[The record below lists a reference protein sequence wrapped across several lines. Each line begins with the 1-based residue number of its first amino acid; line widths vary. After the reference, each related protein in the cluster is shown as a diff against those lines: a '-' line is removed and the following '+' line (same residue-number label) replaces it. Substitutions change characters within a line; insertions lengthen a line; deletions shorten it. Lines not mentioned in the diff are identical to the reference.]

1 MLWVM
6 GALPFAL
13 LIVGFPIFLILL
25 STCAVA
31 LVLFSSIP
39 ATIAHQIM
47 FDTVS
52 KYALLAV
59 PFFIFA
65 GELMTRGGLS
75 SRLLKWIDSM
85 VGGFRGSLPLT
96 SLGMAAIFGSISG
109 ATTAAVAA
117 VGSMTYP
124 RMRKAGYSEGFA
136 AALITAEGALDNLI
150 PPSIGMILYGV
161 ASDTSISDLF
171 AAGVFPGLLLASF
184 FGGYIIYY
192 SAQHTAKEAREKISL
207 ARFLAATREGLWGII
222 APIVILGGIYSGLFS
237 PTEAAGVASVYAILI
252 SMVVYREIGWRELFD
267 IAARSMYLTALVFII
282 VAAAGLYAWL
292 LTISG
297 VAQSATNLISSL
309 DMRPW
314 AVLLSINIL
323 LLVVGCF
330 LDPGSAILI
339 LTPLLLPIA
348 KSAGVD
354 PVHFGVVVVMNL
366 TIGTFH
372 PPFGLN
378 IFVCQAMFK
387 VRSSTLYAGLIPF
400 VVVAVAALLVVT
412 YVPELSLW
420 ILQFIR

>member
-13 LIVGFPIFLILL
+13 LILGFPIFLILL

-31 LVLFSSIP
+31 LLFFSSIP

-75 SRLLKWIDSM
+75 TRLLKWIDSM
-85 VGGFRGSLPLT
+85 IGGFRGSLPLT
-96 SLGMAAIFGSISG
+96 SLGMAAVFGSISG

-124 RMRKAGYSEGFA
+124 RMRKAGYGEGFA

-171 AAGVFPGLLLASF
+171 AAGVFPGLLLAGF
-184 FGGYIIYY
+184 FAGYIVYY
-192 SAQHTAKEAREKISL
+192 SARHTAKEVRERVSL
-207 ARFLAATREGLWGII
+207 ARFLSASREGLWAIL
-222 APIVILGGIYSGLFS
+222 APVVILGGIYSGLFS
-237 PTEAAGVASVYAILI
+237 PTEAAGVACVYAILV

-267 IAARSMYLTALVFII
+267 VAARSVYLTALVFII

-297 VAQSATNLISSL
+297 VAQSATGLISSFN
-309 DMRPW
+309 MPAW

-348 KSAGVD
+348 KGVGID

-378 IFVCQAMFK
+378 IFVCQAIFK
-387 VRSSTLYAGLIPF
+387 VRSSTLYVGLIPF
-400 VVVAVAALLVVT
+400 VGLAVAALLVVT
-412 YVPELSLW
+412 YVPPLSLW
-420 ILQFIR
+420 ILKFLH

>member
-13 LIVGFPIFLILL
+13 LILGFPIFLILL

-31 LVLFSSIP
+31 LVFFSSIP

-75 SRLLKWIDSM
+75 NRLLKWIDSM

-171 AAGVFPGLLLASF
+171 AAGVFPGLLLATF
-184 FGGYIIYY
+184 FAGYIIYY
-192 SAQHTAKEAREKISL
+192 SARHTAKEAREKISL
-207 ARFLAATREGLWGII
+207 GRFLAATREGLWGIV

-387 VRSSTLYAGLIPF
+387 VRSSTLYVGLVPF

-412 YVPELSLW
+412 YVPELSLC
-420 ILQFIR
+420 ILKFIR

>member
-6 GALPFAL
+6 AVLPFVL

-25 STCAVA
+25 ATAATA
-31 LVLFSSIP
+31 LLFFSSVP
-39 ATIAHQIM
+39 ATIAPQVM

-75 SRLLKWIDSM
+75 TRLLNWIDSM
-85 VGGFRGSLPLT
+85 IGGFRGSLPLT
-96 SLGMAAIFGSISG
+96 SLGMAAVFGSISG

-117 VGSMTYP
+117 VGSLTYP

-136 AALITAEGALDNLI
+136 SALITAEGALDNLI

-171 AAGVFPGLLLASF
+171 AAGVFPGLLLAGMF
-184 FGGYIIYY
+184 ALYILYH
-192 SAQHTAKEAREKISL
+192 SARHTTKEVRQTVSWQAFLQASRQGVWAIL
-207 ARFLAATREGLWGII
+207 A
-222 APIVILGGIYSGLFS
+222 PVVILGGIYSGLFS
-237 PTEAAGVASVYAILI
+237 PTEAAGVACVYAILV
-252 SMVVYREIGWRELFD
+252 SMLIYREISWRELFD
-267 IAARSMYLTALVFII
+267 VAARSVYLTALVFII
-282 VAAAGLYAWL
+282 VAVAGLYAWL
-292 LTISG
+292 LTITG
-297 VAQSATNLISSL
+297 VAQLATNLISSL
-309 DMRPW
+309 NLPPW
-314 AVLLSINIL
+314 AILLSINAL
-323 LLVVGCF
+323 LLIVGCF

-348 KSAGVD
+348 KTIGID

-387 VRSSTLYAGLIPF
+387 VRSSVLYAGLLPF
-400 VVVAVAALLVVT
+400 VGLAVIALLVVT
-412 YVPELSLW
+412 YIPALSLW
-420 ILQFIR
+420 ILQFVH

>member
-1 MLWVM
+1 MLWIM

-13 LIVGFPIFLILL
+13 LILGFPIFLILL
-25 STCAVA
+25 ATCAVT
-31 LVLFSSIP
+31 LTFFSSVP

-75 SRLLKWIDSM
+75 GRLLKWIDSM

-96 SLGMAAIFGSISG
+96 SLGMAAVFGSISG

-117 VGSMTYP
+117 VGTMTYP
-124 RMRKAGYSEGFA
+124 RMRKAGYGEGFA
-136 AALITAEGALDNLI
+136 SALITAEGALDNLI

-171 AAGVFPGLLLASF
+171 AAGVFPGLLLAAF
-184 FGGYIIYY
+184 FAGYILYY
-192 SAQHTAKEAREKISL
+192 SARHTAKESRERLSV
-207 ARFLAATREGLWGII
+207 ARFISASRQGVWAILA
-222 APIVILGGIYSGLFS
+222 PVVILGGIYSGLFS
-237 PTEAAGVASVYAILI
+237 PTEAAGVACVYAIFVA
-252 SMVVYREIGWRELFD
+252 MAVYREIGLRELFD

-297 VAQSATNLISSL
+297 VAQSGTALISSL
-309 DMRPW
+309 QMPPW
-314 AVLLSINIL
+314 AVLLCINVL
-323 LLVVGCF
+323 LLAVGCF

-348 KSAGVD
+348 KGIGIN
-354 PVHFGVVVVMNL
+354 PVHFGVIVVMNL

-378 IFVCQAMFK
+378 IFVCQAIFK
-387 VRSSTLYAGLIPF
+387 VRSAVLYAGLMPF
-400 VVVAVAALLVVT
+400 VGLAVAALMVVT
-412 YVPELSLW
+412 YVPALSLW
-420 ILQFIR
+420 ILRFLH